1 MLTHLLFAVAI
12 ILTASPVDETIRSY
26 GGGDGTWEVVEM
38 NGVPFDGT
46 ATLSFPKAGQVAGKG
61 PCNNYMAS
69 MIVPYPW
76 FEVGP
81 IAATRMACPDLM
93 LESAYFEALQSAT
106 LSKAAEG
113 LLILS
118 NDDGE
123 VLVFKPAE

>member
-1 MLTHLLFAVAI
+1 MLTHLLFAAAI

-26 GGGDGTWEVVEM
+26 GGGDGTWQVVEM
-38 NGVPFDGT
+38 NGVPFEGD

-61 PCNNYMAS
+61 PCNRYTAS

-81 IAATRMACPDLM
+81 IAATRMACPDLT

-106 LSKAAEG
+106 LSKVAEG
-113 LLILS
+113 QLILS